1 VLADLIE
8 CRSIVRRSTKTLAR
22 DRRPR
27 NSPNAETDPLG
38 WSPTVSFGLRC
49 GRREREVVS
58 VWKRRSLASQRRMD
72 ENLALGRGCL
82 LARAHPM
89 TGQSSRVKPRR
100 CPARHVRPVVQCRS
114 ISSLEQG
121 NPSRAP
127 ARETRPKAARSEEAF
142 FPRFD
147 EMSRVPIRHSSFAGC
162 LEKHLVVRLAVSAVH
177 RATSGTGSLASIAPE
192 LSRDSVE
199 RVWVARSSREGRGS
213 RWWSLRRRRRE

>member
-1 VLADLIE
+1 MLADLIE

-38 WSPTVSFGLRC
+38 WSPTVSLGLRC
-49 GRREREVVS
+49 GRREREVIS
-58 VWKRRSLASQRRMD
+58 VWKRGSLASQRRMD

-82 LARAHPM
+82 LARAHPT

-100 CPARHVRPVVQCRS
+100 CSARHVRPVVQCRS
-114 ISSLEQG
+114 IEPG
-121 NPSRAP
+121 
-127 ARETRPKAARSEEAF
+127 ARESIPRTSKETRPKAARSEEAF
-142 FPRFD
+142 SRFG
-147 EMSRVPIRHSSFAGC
+147 EISRVPIRHSSFAGC

-213 RWWSLRRRRRE
+213 WWWSLRRRRRE